1 MNDAIYATSTQEP
14 MQALRQ
20 HLVELE
26 KTVEE
31 QKRTIHQLRQSLY
44 VSETAETDAFSAL
57 LGQSTVLHE
66 AIAVARAVAHVDSTV
81 LITGESGTG
90 KELIAKGIHEASP
103 RAEAP
108 FVAINCATLS
118 ESLQSSE
125 LFGHVKG
132 AFTGALRDKP
142 GLFEAANQGTLFLD
156 EVAELA
162 PSTQAALLRV
172 LQEGVVIRLGEHRER
187 PVDVRIIAATHRDL
201 DAAMQ
206 TGAFRTDL
214 FFRLNVVNIA
224 MPELRERDNDVLLL
238 AGQFIK
244 EYNLKLNRIIA
255 GLSPAVARLFLDYDW
270 PGNVRELRNV
280 VERAVLLARGEHIEM
295 DDLPACLIK
304 RFNASSEAAPD
315 ADARTPMPSTWKKR
329 ILDALLQARGKRDQ
343 AAALLGIS
351 RTTLW
356 RKMREFDINH

>member
-1 MNDAIYATSTQEP
+1 MNDAIHATPAQEP
-14 MQALRQ
+14 MQDLQ
-20 HLVELE
+20 EHLAELE
-26 KTVEE
+26 KTVQE
-31 QKRTIHQLRQSLY
+31 QNQTIQQLRQSLRS
-44 VSETAETDAFSAL
+44 SETLETTPFNAL
-57 LGQSTVLHE
+57 LGQSTALHE

-90 KELIAKGIHEASP
+90 KELIAKGIHDTSP
-103 RAEAP
+103 RAAAP

-125 LFGHVKG
+125 LFGHARG

-142 GLFEAANQGTLFLD
+142 GLFEAADQGSLFLD

-214 FFRLNVVNIA
+214 FFRLNVVNIT
-224 MPELRERDNDVLLL
+224 MPALRERDNDVLLL

-244 EYNLKLNRIIA
+244 EYNLKLNRTIA

-280 VERAVLLARGEHIEM
+280 VERAVLLARSNHIEM

-304 RFNASSEAAPD
+304 RFNAPSEAAPD
-315 ADARTPMPSTWKKR
+315 ADTRESMPSTWKKR
-329 ILDALLQARGKRDQ
+329 ILDALTQARGKRDQ
-343 AAALLGIS
+343 AAAMLGVS

-356 RKMREFDINH
+356 RKMRELGIND